1 MSKTSNHSIRVSQE
15 ALLPVIISL
24 ENKVKNLS
32 ISYDGELVILFEY
45 SNESEN
51 DDIVVDSSILKRDP
65 RVSKDILLTR
75 EFLTREISIEDIN

>member
-1 MSKTSNHSIRVSQE
+1 MSKISNHSIRVSQE
-15 ALLPVIISL
+15 ALLPVIMSL

-65 RVSKDILLTR
+65 IVSKDIFPTGEYGVKKL
-75 EFLTREISIEDIN
+75 IGK

>member
-1 MSKTSNHSIRVSQE
+1 MSKISNHSIRVSQE

-51 DDIVVDSSILKRDP
+51 DNIVVDSSILKKDP
-65 RVSKDILLTR
+65 RVSKDIFPTGEYGVKKL
-75 EFLTREISIEDIN
+75 IGK

>member
-1 MSKTSNHSIRVSQE
+1 MSKISNHSIRVSQE

-51 DDIVVDSSILKRDP
+51 DDIVVDSSILKKDP
-65 RVSKDILLTR
+65 RVSKDIFPTGEYGVKKL
-75 EFLTREISIEDIN
+75 IGK

>member
-1 MSKTSNHSIRVSQE
+1 MSKISNHSIRVSQE

-51 DDIVVDSSILKRDP
+51 DDIVVVDSSILKKDP
-65 RVSKDILLTR
+65 RVSKDIFPTGEYGVKKL
-75 EFLTREISIEDIN
+75 IGK

>member
-1 MSKTSNHSIRVSQE
+1 MSKISNHSIRVSQE
-15 ALLPVIISL
+15 ALLPVIMSL

-51 DDIVVDSSILKRDP
+51 DNIVVDSSILKKDP
-65 RVSKDILLTR
+65 RVSKDIFPTGEYGVKKL
-75 EFLTREISIEDIN
+75 IGK